1 MAEQAI
7 VDSVLN
13 TAIEKIGE
21 EVGSLLGEDV
31 RFSKHETRPISKE
44 EFFALPREKSVL
56 TKMQVSGDQSGEAYV
71 VSSLKDSVLL
81 GGTLIMLPYD
91 QIRDNIK
98 KGVLD
103 GEEADAFG
111 EVANIIAGAYT
122 QTFLELSPQKLRFVR
137 SEIKSFIPTNVDV
150 SSSDPFPPGEYY
162 LSSCSMSMKSRDLG
176 QFEVL
181 FPMGLLGLSKQEE
194 KPDGQEK
201 TRESFDLSSTTKE
214 ESFGTAKESPSEKT
228 RDVTQDSA
236 ENCEKA
242 TGWGITQKPE
252 RKEERSSIDAKVADR
267 ALLAAMQKAEEEV
280 GDFLGQEIRCS
291 GHSARPVT
299 KKEFFSIPRDYS
311 VVTRME
317 VSGDASGESYI
328 VVDLKGAITLGSTLI
343 LLPPDQIAKR
353 LRKAVL
359 EGEEEDAFGE
369 IANILAGVYTQTF
382 LDLYPQKL
390 HFKKTN
396 LETILPTKVDISS
409 VDPFPPK
416 DYYLSSCSMSL
427 DGQNLGQLEALFPLE
442 LLGIDQTQEQ
452 KDRVEEPS
460 KEKNSA
466 KSPPKEREKS
476 SAAEVDSAASVAES
490 GEHAVIAIMT
500 EDINQA
506 EIFSEIL
513 AGQGYE
519 CRCLTFQDNFK
530 ETLQGQNIRGVFL
543 VMNEVGEQ
551 GFAATIKARSALK
564 PDQPLVVAGPQW
576 TRTTV
581 LKAVKYGACDILVTP
596 AEPEE
601 ILQKVKINMAKTL
614 PAGH

>member
-1 MAEQAI
+1 
-7 VDSVLN
+7 
-13 TAIEKIGE
+13 
-21 EVGSLLGEDV
+21 
-31 RFSKHETRPISKE
+31 
-44 EFFALPREKSVL
+44 
-56 TKMQVSGDQSGEAYV
+56 
-71 VSSLKDSVLL
+71 
-81 GGTLIMLPYD
+81 
-91 QIRDNIK
+91 
-98 KGVLD
+98 
-103 GEEADAFG
+103 
-111 EVANIIAGAYT
+111 
-122 QTFLELSPQKLRFVR
+122 
-137 SEIKSFIPTNVDV
+137 
-150 SSSDPFPPGEYY
+150 
-162 LSSCSMSMKSRDLG
+162 
-176 QFEVL
+176 
-181 FPMGLLGLSKQEE
+181 
-194 KPDGQEK
+194 
-201 TRESFDLSSTTKE
+201 
-214 ESFGTAKESPSEKT
+214 
-228 RDVTQDSA
+228 
-236 ENCEKA
+236 
-242 TGWGITQKPE
+242 
-252 RKEERSSIDAKVADR
+252 
-267 ALLAAMQKAEEEV
+267 
-280 GDFLGQEIRCS
+280 
-291 GHSARPVT
+291 
-299 KKEFFSIPRDYS
+299 
-311 VVTRME
+311 ME

-396 LETILPTKVDISS
+396 LETILPTKVDIFS